1 MIYTVT
7 LNPSIDYVIGLP
19 DLKLGQVNRLKSAHK
34 FPGGKGI
41 NVSRILNEIKVVNKA
56 LGFLGGFTG
65 TFIEQ
70 KIKELQVASD
80 FVHIKSD
87 SRINV
92 KIHAQKET
100 ELNANGP
107 EISNSELEQF
117 LKKFNNIK
125 AQDVVVFSG
134 SIPKNLPNNLYD
146 QIIKIIKDKGAEF
159 VVDTTG
165 QALLD
170 TLPNKP
176 LLIKPNNFE
185 LGELFGVTIKND
197 ADVINYGKKLIEMGA
212 QNVMVSMAEKGGMLI
227 TIDHVYKSEAP
238 KGTVLNSVGAGDSML
253 AGFIGQYEINQD
265 FQQAFQMGLACGSAT
280 AFSLDIANRQKIDEV
295 FKNIK
300 ITKVE

>member
-80 FVHIKSD
+80 FVHIKAD

-134 SIPKNLPNNLYD
+134 SIPKNLPKNLYD

-265 FQQAFQMGLACGSAT
+265 FQKAFQMGLACGSAT

-295 FKNIK
+295 FQNIK
-300 ITKVE
+300 ITEVE